1 MYIHIGSH
9 FYIFSLF
16 SLTHSLTRSHTHSSS
31 FYTRKSILLS
41 ERGFISTYKDSS
53 VFLFLSHFITDTQL
67 AANCTL
73 CSAHTLYNYYYI
85 LKT

>member
-16 SLTHSLTRSHTHSSS
+16 SLTHSLTLSHTHSSS

-53 VFLFLSHFITDTQL
+53 VFLFLSHFITDTLSLLQ
-67 AANCTL
+67 T
-73 CSAHTLYNYYYI
+73 AHCALYNYYYI